1 MPVFYSNSDEKPLE
15 DFDQEIDIIW
25 ITFQTEYWGSYMEN
39 KLWEFKICVDI
50 VNKYLLHTAKKN

>member
-25 ITFQTEYWGSYMEN
+25 ITFQTEYWGSYLEN
-39 KLWEFKICVDI
+39 KLWEFKVF
-50 VNKYLLHTAKKN
+50 VAYSKKKN